1 MPNSPLVSIRIP
13 PETLERIDQLAQKL
27 YPPRRAGKTP
37 NRSQVILDA
46 IHLFLEQHE
55 ASCVE
60 TPILAESIEHE
71 RVNGSLQIEPVD
83 EEHRHTEQQLCPEPL
98 PEDSQQSEPPVRDYI
113 DWWFNYF
120 SYMKK
125 FSDTWFKSR

>member
-1 MPNSPLVSIRIP
+1 MANSPLVSIRIP

-46 IHLFLEQHE
+46 INQFLEQHE
-55 ASCVE
+55 INEV
-60 TPILAESIEHE
+60 
-71 RVNGSLQIEPVD
+71 GSPDTAKQSDEQQLQDAIQIEPVD
-83 EEHRHTEQQLCPEPL
+83 DQQNQTVLQSYPQPIPEHQADEPL
-98 PEDSQQSEPPVRDYI
+98 VREYI
-113 DWWFNYF
+113 DWWFDYF

-125 FSDTWFKSR
+125 FSDTWFKSK